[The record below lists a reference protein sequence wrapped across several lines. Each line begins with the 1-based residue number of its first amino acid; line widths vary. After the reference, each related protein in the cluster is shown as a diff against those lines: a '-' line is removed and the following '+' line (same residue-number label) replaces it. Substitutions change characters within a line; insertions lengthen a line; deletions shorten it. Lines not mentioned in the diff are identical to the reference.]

1 MNILGSAFI
10 GLISLAVAV
19 FMIVAMWKMFVK
31 AGQPGWAC
39 IIPIYNTYILLQI
52 AGKPGWWLVLYL
64 IPVVSFIISII
75 VFCLGWFVGSIM
87 GYALFSWAL
96 RQDGYYIKY
105 DGSKELG
112 QGRYQILQELD
123 LDFGSDDNG

>member
-1 MNILGSAFI
+1 M
-10 GLISLAVAV
+10 
-19 FMIVAMWKMFVK
+19 
-31 AGQPGWAC
+31 
-39 IIPIYNTYILLQI
+39 PI
-52 AGKPGWWLVLYL
+52 
-64 IPVVSFIISII
+64 IISII
-75 VFCLGWFVGSIM
+75 AFCLGWFVGSIM

-112 QGRYQILQELD
+112 HGRYQILQELD